1 MARNTLSRSLHDVGL
16 SAWFGGTLA
25 NAVALNPAA
34 GRGED
39 RTRHRRRRQHR
50 LGPVDARQRG
60 GDRPAPR
67 RQRGSARR
75 QQGPGRSPAG
85 RRLDGAGQDRSHR
98 RGPGCHGVQP
108 RPGQEGVPA
117 PRRPGQ
123 DATTPTAAHPD
134 DAAKA
139 QAQLRVLQWVV
150 PALTGTLVVVS
161 SFAGEQQR
169 ASEVSK
175 GILGRVT
182 LGR

>member
-1 MARNTLSRSLHDVGL
+1 MSRVTPAHHPIRERLLRDQRR
-16 SAWFGGTLA
+16 AKMTALA
-25 NAVALNPAA
+25 ALTALAVLIANLVLVI
-34 GRGED
+34 
-39 RTRHRRRRQHR
+39 H
-50 LGPVDARQRG
+50 
-60 GDRPAPR
+60 GDD
-67 RQRGSARR
+67 S
-75 QQGPGRSPAG
+75 
-85 RRLDGAGQDRSHR
+85 
-98 RGPGCHGVQP
+98 
-108 RPGQEGVPA
+108 
-117 PRRPGQ
+117 
-123 DATTPTAAHPD
+123 PTAATPD

>member
-1 MARNTLSRSLHDVGL
+1 M
-16 SAWFGGTLA
+16 
-25 NAVALNPAA
+25 
-34 GRGED
+34 
-39 RTRHRRRRQHR
+39 
-50 LGPVDARQRG
+50 
-60 GDRPAPR
+60 RPCVP
-67 RQRGSARR
+67 SY
-75 QQGPGRSPAG
+75 
-85 RRLDGAGQDRSHR
+85 D
-98 RGPGCHGVQP
+98 
-108 RPGQEGVPA
+108 VPA
-117 PRRPGQ
+117 Q
-123 DATTPTAAHPD
+123 DATTPTTATPD